1 MAYIMSSFKFY
12 VKLKNSLLETAYL
25 RFKVLSRKKIKM
37 KEENILKII
46 LKGIDFLNIIHIN

>member
-1 MAYIMSSFKFY
+1 MSSFKFY

-25 RFKVLSRKKIKM
+25 RFKVLSRKKNRM